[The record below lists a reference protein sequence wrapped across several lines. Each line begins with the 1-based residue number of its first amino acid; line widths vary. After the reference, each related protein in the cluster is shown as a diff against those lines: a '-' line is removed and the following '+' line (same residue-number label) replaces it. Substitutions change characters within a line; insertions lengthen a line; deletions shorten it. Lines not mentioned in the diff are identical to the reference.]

1 MPITET
7 KKIKNTSDVGKLM
20 EKVESKVQKIV
31 DDISDLKA
39 KYESISN
46 KLGDG
51 TALSNEVNLK
61 SEIDVIILAITQ
73 THIALSALV

>member
-46 KLGDG
+46 KHWIWQCGGSAACDCGDYSRFRIRE
-51 TALSNEVNLK
+51 AL
-61 SEIDVIILAITQ
+61 AGRG
-73 THIALSALV
+73 AGY